1 MDFRFSVPLDGK
13 QEEGQRRKKEG
24 EVPALC
30 RKVQNLMPAIQQLF
44 EQPAGARDMLR
55 KRDR

>member
-30 RKVQNLMPAIQQLF
+30 RKVQNLMPAIQTIVR
-44 EQPAGARDMLR
+44 AASGS
-55 KRDR
+55 